1 MFVKKRR
8 AQMLHQTAKVSILST
23 LLLLCSSMS
32 LTVAGAAAQ
41 ATDLVQVNKKNYPT
55 VETSRQFVIL

>member
-1 MFVKKRR
+1 
-8 AQMLHQTAKVSILST
+8 MLHQTVKVFILST
-23 LLLLCSSMS
+23 LLLLCSSMG

-55 VETSRQFVIL
+55 VETFRQFVIL